1 MDLKGLVLSGG
12 RGTRLRPLTHTAA
25 KQLVPVANRP
35 ILYYVLDNLRDAG
48 IKEIAII
55 VSPETGGAVR
65 EAVGSGGKWDANI
78 EYILQEEPLGL
89 AHAVKIAR
97 PFLGV
102 DPFVMYLGDNLVG
115 CGIRQLCAD
124 FIKSNLDARLLL
136 KRVNNPSS
144 FGIAEVDSQ
153 GRVSRLMEK
162 PKAPRSDLALVG
174 IYVFSPKIHAAIDRI
189 RPSWRGE
196 LEITDAIQ
204 MLLAIGGLVA
214 SDEIVDWWLDTGKK
228 DDLLTANTVVLDQWV
243 TRQIDGNVDG
253 TSEVTGR
260 VSVGVGS
267 AIIKSKIRGPA
278 IIGENVQ
285 IESSFIGP
293 FTSIGNGCRIVGSVL
308 EHCVLLHN
316 ARVEGVDRL
325 EDSLLGRGAAVLKH
339 QGSHQAYRLMIGDDS
354 EVLI

>member
-1 MDLKGLVLSGG
+1 M
-12 RGTRLRPLTHTAA
+12 
-25 KQLVPVANRP
+25 
-35 ILYYVLDNLRDAG
+35 
-48 IKEIAII
+48 
-55 VSPETGGAVR
+55 
-65 EAVGSGGKWDANI
+65 
-78 EYILQEEPLGL
+78 
-89 AHAVKIAR
+89 
-97 PFLGV
+97 
-102 DPFVMYLGDNLVG
+102 
-115 CGIRQLCAD
+115 
-124 FIKSNLDARLLL
+124 
-136 KRVNNPSS
+136 
-144 FGIAEVDSQ
+144 
-153 GRVSRLMEK
+153 
-162 PKAPRSDLALVG
+162 
-174 IYVFSPKIHAAIDRI
+174 
-189 RPSWRGE
+189 
-196 LEITDAIQ
+196 
-204 MLLAIGGLVA
+204 
-214 SDEIVDWWLDTGKK
+214 
-228 DDLLTANTVVLDQWV
+228 VLDQWV

-325 EDSLLGRGAAVLKH
+325 EDSLLGKGAAVLKH